1 MSLECINLVLIQKY
15 KDKNKTELIQRVIS
29 RDLTSLV
36 IANMNGKAKANQIKT
51 LDVILD
57 EFENPKKIET
67 EEEVIA
73 RIERAFKGKI
83 QR

>member
-1 MSLECINLVLIQKY
+1 MSLECINLVLIQKH
-15 KDKNKTELIQRVIS
+15 KDKTKTELIQRVIS

>member
-1 MSLECINLVLIQKY
+1 MSLECINLVLIQKH
-15 KDKNKTELIQRVIS
+15 KDKTKTELIQRVIS

-73 RIERAFKGKI
+73 RIEKAFKGKI